1 MRRNGVAAVVALVLV
16 GVAGSGATQAQ
27 YLKKTVNCAQRPY
40 RNTIRGTLSAN
51 LEITVYPRVCV
62 VTGRVKG
69 NVTVRSTDRR
79 CAKATRYVALAV
91 KGGRIDGDVRAAGRQ
106 CVMVWLFDRGLVKG
120 GIIYRAAG
128 NLGFLGDYRGARVRG
143 NVLLRSGLLW
153 ATGAS
158 TTNSIDG
165 NLTCA
170 GGHPAGLARLATKT
184 NWDGAGRDEKD
195 ETVDVD
201 GSIGGSYVGCN
212 GSR

>member
-1 MRRNGVAAVVALVLV
+1 MRRNSVAAVVALVLV
-16 GVAGSGATQAQ
+16 GVVGSGATPAQ
-27 YLKKTVNCAQRPY
+27 YQRKTVNCAQRPY

-79 CAKATRYVALAV
+79 CAKASRYVALAL
-91 KGGRIDGDVRAAGRQ
+91 KGGRIDGYVRAAGRP

-143 NVLLRSGLLW
+143 NVLLKSGLLW

-165 NLTCA
+165 NLTCE
-170 GGHPAGLARLATKT
+170 GGHPAGLAWLATQT

>member
-62 VTGRVKG
+62 VTGRLKG
-69 NVTVRSTDRR
+69 NVTVRSTERR

>member
-1 MRRNGVAAVVALVLV
+1 MRRNGVATVVALVLV
-16 GVAGSGATQAQ
+16 GVVGSGATQAQ

-79 CAKATRYVALAV
+79 CASASRYVALAV
-91 KGGRIDGDVRAAGRQ
+91 KGGRIDGYVRAAGRH

-143 NVLLRSGLLW
+143 NVLLKSGLLW

-165 NLTCA
+165 NLTCD
-170 GGHPAGLARLATKT
+170 GGHPAGLARLATQT